1 MIPLLILGVPV
12 LYLALAPKAQQTG
25 FVPGYQN
32 GSAGNRTM
40 TGSQP
45 VGTSPIYAPQ
55 TPVIQLPNPKL
66 PGSVSAVVPAKVS
79 VPVFRAAVKASPQM
93 KQALSQLTN
102 IPAWAR
108 SRLGIR

>member
-1 MIPLLILGVPV
+1 VIPLLIIGVPV
-12 LYLALAPKAQQTG
+12 LYFALAPKAQQTG

-55 TPVIQLPNPKL
+55 TPVIRLPNPNV
-66 PGSVSAVVPAKVS
+66 PGLTAMVPAKVS
-79 VPVFRAAVKASPQM
+79 VPAFKAAVQANPQM
-93 KQALSQLTN
+93 KQALLRLTN

-108 SRLGIR
+108 LRLGIR